1 MCVCIFV
8 IPQDLWRC
16 PCPSESSGLT
26 PLASLLCPAPPIMNG
41 CMKAAVFVGTRRKI
55 TDFPTSHVQVCL
67 IWCGENLEELELHV
81 DRILETFPVV
91 PIDVHLPTL
100 HLPTLLCQ
108 NFQLSPESGKILAT
122 HISWLNNE
130 KGSPD
135 HVFPGFVVSCAEC
148 GACQKRVGRVTKRR
162 VVAVIKVLVRP

>member
-1 MCVCIFV
+1 MCVCIV
-8 IPQDLWRC
+8 AVPQDLWRC

-91 PIDVHLPTL
+91 PIDVNLATL
-100 HLPTLLCQ
+100 HLPPLLCQ
-108 NFQLSPESGKILAT
+108 NFQLSPESGKT
-122 HISWLNNE
+122 HIS
-130 KGSPD
+130 
-135 HVFPGFVVSCAEC
+135 C
-148 GACQKRVGRVTKRR
+148 
-162 VVAVIKVLVRP
+162 

>member
-55 TDFPTSHVQVCL
+55 PDFPTSHVQVCL

-91 PIDVHLPTL
+91 PIDVHLATL
-100 HLPTLLCQ
+100 HLPPLLCQ
-108 NFQLSPESGKILAT
+108 NFQLSPERRKNISNPYFLIEQWTGLT
-122 HISWLNNE
+122 WSCLSWL
-130 KGSPD
+130 
-135 HVFPGFVVSCAEC
+135 
-148 GACQKRVGRVTKRR
+148 RR
-162 VVAVIKVLVRP
+162 VLCGMRGLSETGWTCNKEESCCCDYILS